1 MNLSLSLIVI
11 FGAVIA
17 TYAEAQYGYPYPYGY
32 GPQGGHY
39 PYNYPAPVPYGQPH
53 PNFFR
58 AGYPQPSIENS
69 NENAADT
76 RLFFGTV
83 TVTLATTTSTST
95 IISSTTCTTSARAIS
110 ICSPSGRRRRG
121 LGLNT
126 SQKARGLFY
135 NDEEEES
142 ETGSIFTRSE
152 WVFES
157 SCNIYSSLNGKIALT
172 FINSLVNPSSPP
184 SPQLKMRNV
193 SPVPLLSRF
202 LSSFSPDLMPQKASE
217 VVVFMLH
224 SVHPP
229 ASQPRLALT
238 LLFWLPH
245 ARAPRASALA
255 LAPANKFRCFL
266 GPYCFQGRL

>member
-39 PYNYPAPVPYGQPH
+39 PYYPAPVPYGQPH
-53 PNFFR
+53 PNYFR

-69 NENAADT
+69 NENPADT

-95 IISSTTCTTSARAIS
+95 VILSTTCTTSARAIS

-142 ETGSIFTRSE
+142 ETGSIFT
-152 WVFES
+152 
-157 SCNIYSSLNGKIALT
+157 L
-172 FINSLVNPSSPP
+172 NPSSPP
-184 SPQLKMRNV
+184 V
-193 SPVPLLSRF
+193 APVEDAERQSRSTPATVPF
-202 LSSFSPDLMPQKASE
+202 VVQPGFNAPEGIRGGRFYVAFGTSTTITTTTSTYTAVLTAACRSTTSFSTCPGTGK
-217 VVVFMLH
+217 
-224 SVHPP
+224 
-229 ASQPRLALT
+229 
-238 LLFWLPH
+238 
-245 ARAPRASALA
+245 
-255 LAPANKFRCFL
+255 
-266 GPYCFQGRL
+266 